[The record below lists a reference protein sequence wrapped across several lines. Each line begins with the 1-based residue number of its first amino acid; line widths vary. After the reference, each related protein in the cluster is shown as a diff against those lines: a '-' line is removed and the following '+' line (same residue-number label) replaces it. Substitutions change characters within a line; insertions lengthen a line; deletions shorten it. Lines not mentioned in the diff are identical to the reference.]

1 MIEAASPARDRVC
14 PYLGVVDDP
23 ATHYAFPSSAQRC
36 HSDGRPFAIDL
47 AKQSKDCLTAQ
58 HVTCPRF
65 HPVADRPVGRGAL
78 GDAIAGSATGP
89 SLERVEH
96 GTSSVGPTASLAGG
110 PRLRAAKTR
119 RLAKILLVAVLA
131 VVAGL
136 GGLQLGSWVAAQ
148 SGGSQVTPIPSGAS
162 LSAAGLAS
170 ATPAS
175 VSAAPTGMP
184 SPTASSPQ
192 ASPGSSPPTTAS
204 GSVEG
209 VTAPPPTHVP
219 QELVY
224 IVKRGDTLIAIAGRY
239 GVSVEAVKRLNRLKD
254 PNLIF
259 VGQHIR
265 IPRT

>member
-1 MIEAASPARDRVC
+1 LTEAAPPARDRVC

-65 HPVADRPVGRGAL
+65 HPVANRPVGRGAL
-78 GDAIAGSATGP
+78 GDAIAVSATAP
-89 SLERVEH
+89 SLERVEY
-96 GTSSVGPTASLAGG
+96 GTSSVTAPTATLAGG
-110 PRLRAAKTR
+110 PRLRTTRTR
-119 RLAKILLVAVLA
+119 RLAKIVLVAVLA
-131 VVAGL
+131 IVAGL

-148 SGGSQVTPIPSGAS
+148 SGGSQQTPAPSDAS

-170 ATPAS
+170 TTPAS
-175 VSAAPTGMP
+175 SSAVPTGTP
-184 SPTASSPQ
+184 SPTSSPQ
-192 ASPGSSPPTTAS
+192 ASPGSSLAGTAA
-204 GSVEG
+204 GAVEG

-219 QELVY
+219 QDLVY

-259 VGQHIR
+259 IGQHIR

>member
-1 MIEAASPARDRVC
+1 LTEAAPPARDRVC

-65 HPVADRPVGRGAL
+65 HPVANRPVRAGAL
-78 GDAIAGSATGP
+78 RDAIAVTATTA
-89 SLERVEH
+89 SLERVEP
-96 GTSSVGPTASLAGG
+96 GTSARVATTLAGG
-110 PRLRAAKTR
+110 PWPRASRSR
-119 RLAKILLVAVLA
+119 RLAKILVVAVLA
-131 VVAGL
+131 IVAGL

-162 LSAAGLAS
+162 LSAARLAS
-170 ATPAS
+170 APPAS
-175 VSAAPTGMP
+175 VSAVPTGTP

-192 ASPGSSPPTTAS
+192 ASPGSSPS
-204 GSVEG
+204 GTPAGGVEG

-219 QELVY
+219 QDLVY
-224 IVKRGDTLIAIAGRY
+224 VVKRGDTLTAIAGRY

-259 VGQHIR
+259 IGQHIR
-265 IPRT
+265 VPRP